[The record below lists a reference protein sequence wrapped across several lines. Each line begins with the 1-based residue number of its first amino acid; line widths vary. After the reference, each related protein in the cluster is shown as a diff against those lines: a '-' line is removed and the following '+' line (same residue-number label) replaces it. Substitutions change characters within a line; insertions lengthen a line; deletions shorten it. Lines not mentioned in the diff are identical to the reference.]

1 MSESR
6 EWTAA
11 RDEYTYQLVQEI
23 SPPIL
28 EIFDGI
34 YNKARE
40 DAGDEEEDKTVVLF
54 QLELQQI
61 PHWNNISIER
71 ECKRIITGYP
81 TLMDH
86 VAAVF
91 VSNIQI
97 LSCVRLDTDSKKDIH
112 IKIPPR
118 DTFIH
123 KVLIQCAEN
132 IFADPILFWHN
143 IEYGEK
149 RENKKKKVALISES
163 IEEAIR
169 GMLPIQ
175 EILKEYLAETGGSGG
190 SRAADK
196 DDDAASVA
204 SKESEEPDSDSSGP
218 EHTSGFDLDSDDE
231 DDEDNT
237 KHIPYSG
244 DIGGDDGVPEGASS
258 FGPPPT
264 PPPEQYQ
271 PGGPS
276 PPTPPGG
283 MPVEGSGSV
292 PGQNMFSGGPT
303 QPPPA
308 PGVAPGMAS
317 ANMGGGENEPGHH
330 ESTAWEGDSSDDSD
344 DDE

>member
-28 EIFDGI
+28 EIFETI
-34 YNKARE
+34 YSKARE
-40 DAGDEEEDKTVVLF
+40 DAGEEEEDKSVVLF
-54 QLELQQI
+54 QLSLQQI

-81 TLMDH
+81 SLMDH

-149 RENKKKKVALISES
+149 RENKKKKEALIGES

-190 SRAADK
+190 ARDK
-196 DDDAASVA
+196 DDDDNDNGSGA

-218 EHTSGFDLDSDDE
+218 ENTNSYDLDTDDE
-231 DDEDNT
+231 DGDDEDT
-237 KHIPYSG
+237 SKHIPYSG
-244 DIGGDDGVPEGASS
+244 DIGDGGDGVPAGASS
-258 FGPPPT
+258 FGPTPT
-264 PPPEQYQ
+264 PQPEQYQ
-271 PGGPS
+271 PPGEGLPNPPS
-276 PPTPPGG
+276 PATA
-283 MPVEGSGSV
+283 

-303 QPPPA
+303 VPPPAAAPPPA
-308 PGVAPGMAS
+308 PAMAAGM
-317 ANMGGGENEPGHH
+317 NQGGGDSEPGHH
-330 ESTAWEGDSSDDSD
+330 ESAAWEGDSSDDSD
-344 DDE
+344 DE

>member
-40 DAGDEEEDKTVVLF
+40 DAGEEEEDKTVVLF
-54 QLELQQI
+54 QLSLQQI

-81 TLMDH
+81 SLMDH

-132 IFADPILFWHN
+132 IFEDPILFWHN

-149 RENKKKKVALISES
+149 RENKKKKELLIGES
-163 IEEAIR
+163 VEEAIR

-190 SRAADK
+190 SRPEK
-196 DDDAASVA
+196 EDDAASVA
-204 SKESEEPDSDSSGP
+204 SKESDEPDSDSSGP
-218 EHTSGFDLDSDDE
+218 ERDGQFDLDSDDE
-231 DDEDNT
+231 DDEDT
-237 KHIPYSG
+237 SKHIPYSG
-244 DIGGDDGVPEGASS
+244 DTGEFPDGVPAGASS
-258 FGPPPT
+258 FGPPPVQAD
-264 PPPEQYQ
+264 PEQYQ
-271 PGGPS
+271 PDE
-276 PPTPPGG
+276 TPPPPSAQTGG
-283 MPVEGSGSV
+283 MGDTV

-303 QPPPA
+303 VPPPSPPAA
-308 PGVAPGMAS
+308 PAS
-317 ANMGGGENEPGHH
+317 NMQPNGTMNNQEEPGHH
-330 ESTAWEGDSSDDSD
+330 ESNAWEGDSSDDSD
-344 DDE
+344 DD